1 MKNRPLLSV
10 CLMVLCIIAFMVVW
24 GRERFIKELRPSPIE
39 RYAAEG
45 DNITIC
51 GKIYRQEQ
59 KENCRMIYLKENSIY
74 SNSKKFQESKI
85 IIYTNSSPKLHIGNQ
100 IKVCG
105 KYHFM
110 KRPEILEIL
119 IRNFI
124 IKNRESMGKSD
135 RMIYRLRITNE
146 TN

>member
-10 CLMVLCIIAFMVVW
+10 CLMVLCIIASMVVW

-59 KENCRMIYLKENSIY
+59 KENCRMIYLFKLKKISRIENY
-74 SNSKKFQESKI
+74 HLYKFQPKI
-85 IIYTNSSPKLHIGNQ
+85 T
-100 IKVCG
+100 
-105 KYHFM
+105 
-110 KRPEILEIL
+110 
-119 IRNFI
+119 
-124 IKNRESMGKSD
+124 
-135 RMIYRLRITNE
+135 YRKPA
-146 TN
+146 

>member
-51 GKIYRQEQ
+51 G
-59 KENCRMIYLKENSIY
+59 
-74 SNSKKFQESKI
+74 
-85 IIYTNSSPKLHIGNQ
+85 
-100 IKVCG
+100 
-105 KYHFM
+105 
-110 KRPEILEIL
+110 
-119 IRNFI
+119 
-124 IKNRESMGKSD
+124 
-135 RMIYRLRITNE
+135 
-146 TN
+146 

>member
-10 CLMVLCIIAFMVVW
+10 CLMVLCIIASMVVW

-45 DNITIC
+45 DSITIC

-74 SNSKKFQESKI
+74 SNSKKFSRIENYHLYKFQPKI
-85 IIYTNSSPKLHIGNQ
+85 T
-100 IKVCG
+100 
-105 KYHFM
+105 
-110 KRPEILEIL
+110 
-119 IRNFI
+119 
-124 IKNRESMGKSD
+124 
-135 RMIYRLRITNE
+135 YRKPD
-146 TN
+146 

>member
-10 CLMVLCIIAFMVVW
+10 CLMVLCIIASMVVW

-74 SNSKKFQESKI
+74 SIFSWWQAANLRTVRI
-85 IIYTNSSPKLHIGNQ
+85 DG
-100 IKVCG
+100 
-105 KYHFM
+105 
-110 KRPEILEIL
+110 
-119 IRNFI
+119 RNC
-124 IKNRESMGKSD
+124 
-135 RMIYRLRITNE
+135 RIEAACFFTAE
-146 TN
+146 LF

>member
-10 CLMVLCIIAFMVVW
+10 CLMVLCIIASMVVW

-74 SNSKKFQESKI
+74 QTQK
-85 IIYTNSSPKLHIGNQ
+85 
-100 IKVCG
+100 
-105 KYHFM
+105 
-110 KRPEILEIL
+110 
-119 IRNFI
+119 NF
-124 IKNRESMGKSD
+124 KNRKLSFIQIPAKNY
-135 RMIYRLRITNE
+135 I
-146 TN
+146 